1 MRRRVQ
7 NLTGIPTLQK
17 VMGIDPFYIKKRS
30 KKIMVNEKYWN
41 TATLIRAC
49 ENPEKFYLCMFGRRY
64 IFEDGKYVGWYK
76 A

>member
-17 VMGIDPFYIKKRS
+17 VMGIDPFYIKKGV
-30 KKIMVNEKYWN
+30 KIMVNEKYWK

-49 ENPEKFYLCMFGRRY
+49 ENPEKFYLCMFGRSY
-64 IFEDGKYVGWYK
+64 IFVDGKYVG
-76 A
+76 

>member
-1 MRRRVQ
+1 
-7 NLTGIPTLQK
+7 
-17 VMGIDPFYIKKRS
+17 
-30 KKIMVNEKYWN
+30 MVNEKYWK
-41 TATLIRAC
+41 TATLIHAC